1 MMETPLLDTHVWIWW
16 SGRDPRLDNN
26 IVEALDALPI
36 EQRPYVSDIS
46 LMEVALLTGRGRV
59 HLPIPLEEWLETA
72 AHPRAVRVVPISPAI
87 AARVARL
94 EDAFRDPSDRVIV
107 ATSQTLHAPLLTRDK
122 AIIRSRLVKRWT
134 PIA

>member
-1 MMETPLLDTHVWIWW
+1 METPLLDTHVWIWW

-46 LMEVALLTGRGRV
+46 LMEVALLTDRRRV

-72 AHPRAVRVVPISPAI
+72 AHPRSVRVVPISPAI

-94 EDAFRDPSDRVIV
+94 EDVFRDPSDRVIV
-107 ATSQTLHAPLLTRDK
+107 ATSQTLHAPLLTHDK
-122 AIIRSRLVKRWT
+122 AIIRSRLVKRWS
-134 PIA
+134 AKA